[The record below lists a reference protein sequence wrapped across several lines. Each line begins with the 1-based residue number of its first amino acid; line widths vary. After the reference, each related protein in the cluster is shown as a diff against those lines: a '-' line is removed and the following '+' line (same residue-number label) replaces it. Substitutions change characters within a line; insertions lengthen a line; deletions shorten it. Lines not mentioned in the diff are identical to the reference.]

1 MTSNIEFS
9 FWRWM
14 AKGSGS
20 KPGYRRLVNTWLAFH
35 LAVGTVFA
43 LFVSVTLATAANTV
57 LLPLAGILIGLSF
70 AWAGNAQ
77 ALLQASE
84 VEEMTDFHP
93 GGFTE
98 YVFTYQAA
106 IFAILVTLVFWAIAG
121 FEVFD
126 SQWPTPAH
134 KKLYFAAKVFA
145 FTLSSLTLREC
156 WHIVLGAQWLLLSK
170 KRIRDS
176 RKTNN
181 KGKGAPSGGQ

>member
-1 MTSNIEFS
+1 MTSKIEFS

-14 AKGSGS
+14 ARGSGS
-20 KPGYRRLVNTWLAFH
+20 TPGYRRLVNRWLIFH
-35 LAVGTVFA
+35 LVVGCA
-43 LFVSVTLATAANTV
+43 LALIVPVTLATAAITV
-57 LLPLAGILIGLSF
+57 LLPLAGILKGLSF

-84 VEEMTDFHP
+84 VEEMADFHP

-106 IFAILVTLVFWAIAG
+106 ILAILVTLVFWAIAG

-126 SQWPTPAH
+126 KQWPTAAH
-134 KKLYFAAKVFA
+134 AKLYFAVKALA

-156 WHIVLGAQWLLLSK
+156 WHIVLGAQWMLLSK
-170 KRIRDS
+170 KQIRDS
-176 RKTNN
+176 HKTNN
-181 KGKGAPSGGQ
+181 KGEGANQK